1 MDPLYVSE
9 RASRE
14 RLWDELWEKYGPNS
28 HRPPPKESN
37 VEEIRRPLS
46 IIQIERDSESNYSQ
60 LFELRYRCVT
70 FCSVEVFP
78 NGF

>member
-14 RLWDELWEKYGPNS
+14 RVWDNLMKNYGSNS
-28 HRPPPKESN
+28 YIPPQESS

-46 IIQIERDSESNYSQ
+46 IIQIERDGESNYSQ
-60 LFELRYRCVT
+60 LFELRYRYVT
-70 FCSVEVFP
+70 FCSFEVFP
-78 NGF
+78 NRF

>member
-14 RLWDELWEKYGPNS
+14 RLWDNLMENYGPNS
-28 HRPPPKESN
+28 HLPPKESS

-46 IIQIERDSESNYSQ
+46 IIQIERDGEGNYSQ
-60 LFELRYRCVT
+60 LFELRYRYVT
-70 FCSVEVFP
+70 ICIFEGFR